1 MSTFRDDI
9 IRFLTDE
16 GFIPGRDGLWPQVLS
31 VAEPQRLILPVE
43 ICATSPQE
51 AETQARDTERMV
63 LEIKEKTGQM
73 PLIMTEDRWL
83 RQTGMMKAR
92 LLAHLGRHMQV
103 YARNCEV
110 RRIEKGVAAEF
121 LGRCHSYGD
130 AACRYRYGMFL
141 KRHTGHL
148 AAEGMGQALEA
159 GTLVAVATFSNAR
172 KSVKGD
178 KVIRSYEWTRYAS
191 LPELRVSGGMGKL
204 LRAFIEEAEPDDIMS
219 YADLEW
225 SEGAVYEQLGFAGEA
240 DKEAVMFRVDP
251 RTWERVPLRAGA
263 REEEGTIPGTGR
275 NLFFMN
281 FGSRK
286 YRLKLTEYPS
296 E

>member
-16 GFIPGRDGLWPQVLS
+16 GFTPGRDAAWPQVLHLS
-31 VAEPQRLILPVE
+31 GPERRILPVE
-43 ICATSPQE
+43 IFATSPQE

-63 LEIKEKTGQM
+63 LEIKEKTGKM
-73 PLIMTEDRWL
+73 PLIMTEDRWY
-83 RQTGMMKAR
+83 RQTEMMKAR

-121 LGRCHSYGD
+121 LERNHSYGD

-148 AAEGMGQALEA
+148 AAEGMGKLLEA

-172 KSVKGD
+172 KWVKGGMA
-178 KVIRSYEWTRYAS
+178 IRSYEWTRYAS

-204 LRAFIEEAEPDDIMS
+204 LRAFIEETEPDDIMS

-225 SEGAVYEQLGFAGEA
+225 SDGIVYDQLGFTLEGQKSPVLFGIDSEWNRFPI
-240 DKEAVMFRVDP
+240 KPGM
-251 RTWERVPLRAGA
+251 TTILRKHYFKQ
-263 REEEGTIPGTGR
+263 I
-275 NLFFMN
+275 
-281 FGSRK
+281 
-286 YRLKLTEYPS
+286 
-296 E
+296 